1 MNLTLL
7 GGLGSL
13 FFMLASFVVATIT
26 LRASRK
32 TKEAVDARETAE
44 LGIVM
49 LRWANQVRRLAA
61 SNGWDQDP
69 AWPPIP
75 LEATAEY
82 LRGKASA
89 TQNDDLARF
98 IETVQKITKGDAK

>member
-13 FFMLASFVVATIT
+13 FFMIASFVVATIS

-32 TKEAVDARETAE
+32 SKEAVESRETAE

-49 LRWANQVRRLAA
+49 LRWSNQVRRLAA

-69 AWPPIP
+69 AWPAIP
-75 LEATAEY
+75 VEATPEY

-89 TQNDDLARF
+89 TNNDDLTKF
-98 IETVQKITKGDAK
+98 IETVQKFTKGDAK

>member
-7 GGLGSL
+7 GGLGSFL
-13 FFMLASFVVATIT
+13 FMVGSFAVATLT

-32 TKEAVDARETAE
+32 NKEAVDARETAE

-49 LRWANQVRRLAA
+49 LRWSNQVRRLAA
-61 SNGWDQDP
+61 ANGWDQDP

-75 LEATAEY
+75 MEATAEY

-89 TQNDDLARF
+89 TNNDDLAKF

>member
-7 GGLGSL
+7 GGVGSL
-13 FFMLASFVVATIT
+13 LFMIVSFTVAVVT

-32 TKEAVDARETAE
+32 SKEAVDARETAE

-49 LRWANQVRRLAA
+49 LRWSNQVRRLAA
-61 SNGWDQDP
+61 TEGWDQHP
-69 AWPPIP
+69 AWPSIP

-89 TQNDDLARF
+89 TQNDDLSKF

>member
-1 MNLTLL
+1 VNLTLL

-13 FFMLASFVVATIT
+13 FFMIASFVVATIS

-32 TKEAVDARETAE
+32 SKEAVESRETAE

-49 LRWANQVRRLAA
+49 LRWSNQVRRLAA

-75 LEATAEY
+75 VEATPEY

-89 TQNDDLARF
+89 SNNDDLTKF
-98 IETVQKITKGDAK
+98 IETVQKFTKGDAK

>member
-13 FFMLASFVVATIT
+13 LFTIVSFVVASLT

-32 TKEAVDARETAE
+32 TKEALDAREAAE

-49 LRWANQVRRLAA
+49 LQWSTRVRRLAA
-61 SNGWDQDP
+61 VHGWDQDP
-69 AWPPIP
+69 AWPSLP
-75 LEATAEY
+75 LEATPEY
-82 LRGKASA
+82 LRGKAAAS
-89 TQNDDLARF
+89 NNEELSKF
-98 IETVQKITKGDAK
+98 VETIQKITKGDAK

>member
-1 MNLTLL
+1 MDLTLL
-7 GGLGSL
+7 GGLGSF
-13 FFMLASFVVATIT
+13 FFMAASFVVATLT

-32 TKEAVDARETAE
+32 SKEAVDARETAE

-49 LRWANQVRRLAA
+49 LRWSTSVRRLAA
-61 SNGWDQDP
+61 LEGWDQHPSWP
-69 AWPPIP
+69 ALPV
-75 LEATAEY
+75 EATAEY

-89 TQNDDLARF
+89 TQNDDLSKF